1 MFPKFDNKKIFNQAM
16 THPSYGVSK
25 NDHAFERLEFL
36 GDRVLGLVIAEE
48 LVRRHPSE
56 SEGHLAKRFSSLV
69 NKETCRSIFLSIQ
82 GEKFLKANMNEL
94 RVKTSHI
101 LSDACESLI
110 GGLYLD
116 QGLQGA
122 QDFILNNWKP
132 YLEGTIIADHDAK
145 SRLQEWSQ
153 KRFKE
158 TPLYTLINT
167 VGDDHAPQFTVEMTM
182 PDGHKSIGKGPT
194 KKMAE
199 KEAALNILKILKI
212 L

>member
-1 MFPKFDNKKIFNQAM
+1 MFPKFDSKKILNQAL
-16 THPSYGVSK
+16 THPSFGISK

-36 GDRVLGLVIAEE
+36 GDRVLGLVIAQE
-48 LVRRHPSE
+48 LIRRHPSE
-56 SEGHLAKRFSSLV
+56 NEGLLAKRFSSLV
-69 NKETCRSIFLSIQ
+69 NKETCKAVFLSIQ
-82 GEKFLKANMNEL
+82 GQKFLKANVNEL
-94 RVKTSHI
+94 QVKTSHI

-116 QGLQGA
+116 QGLLA
-122 QDFILNNWKP
+122 AEDFILRNWKP
-132 YLEGTIIADHDAK
+132 YLEGTIVADHDAK

-153 KRFKE
+153 KKFKE
-158 TPLYTLINT
+158 TPIYSLINT

-182 PDGHKSIGKGPT
+182 PDGRKSIGKGLT

-199 KEAALNILKILKI
+199 KEAALTVLKILKI